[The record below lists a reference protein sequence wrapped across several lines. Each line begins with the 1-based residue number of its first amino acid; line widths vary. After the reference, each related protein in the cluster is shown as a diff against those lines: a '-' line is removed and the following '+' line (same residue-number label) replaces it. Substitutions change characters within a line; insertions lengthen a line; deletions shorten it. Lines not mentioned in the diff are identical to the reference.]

1 MNKYIDLNALNQ
13 SFRLQKQY
21 IDTNDLLEKGTAPDS
36 IQQKNGASFATGS
49 NAVALGVRAQ
59 AKGIESVAIGS
70 NVSAEGQNSAALF
83 GYLLPIKLT
92 GKANSQTYTVI
103 DFSPLL
109 VPYNTEYYFA
119 QSYLYDSFSN
129 TPIAYVTASE
139 LLSDGNYQIK
149 LDRTLSDT
157 DIDNV
162 CYAIAINVSYE
173 GVSFQMSK
181 SYGDGSMAVNNSI
194 ASGQFS
200 FAEGFSYAGEDYS
213 HAEGFSRFVRGWAS
227 HIEGS
232 NIFNQ
237 QVQKG
242 EFRNEYTVPIFSS
255 KHQDILSY
263 KVVCVAR
270 IYTIQSYRIKNDLIY
285 FTLND
290 ELPFLQVSFIPPESI
305 GYISH
310 AEGLSTACMGLST
323 HAEGMYTY
331 AQGDASHA
339 EGNSC
344 ITYGSNSHAEGIGTY
359 TTNSSEHTQG
369 KYNLSNTDI
378 TLHSVGIGTLS
389 TPKNAEEILYNGDQF
404 IIGLGGYDGTNPTT
418 SKSLQTVI
426 NSKQDTLTIDTSLS
440 NTSTNLVQNKV
451 ISVAISD
458 LTSRVS
464 TLETSYV
471 TEQEVMTMFNSL
483 TL

>member
-13 SFRLQKQY
+13 AFRLQKQY

-70 NVSAEGQNSAALF
+70 NVSAEEQNSASLF

-109 VPYNTEYYFA
+109 APYNTQYYFA
-119 QSYLYDSFSN
+119 QSYLYDMFHN

-139 LLSDGNYQIK
+139 LLSDGNYQIE

-162 CYAIAINVSYE
+162 DYAIAINVSHG

-181 SYGDGSMAVNNSI
+181 SYGNGSMAVNNSI
-194 ASGQFS
+194 AYGEFS
-200 FAEGFSYAGEDYS
+200 FAEGLSYVGGDYS
-213 HAEGFSRFVRGWAS
+213 HAEGFSRFVKGWAS

-232 NIFNQ
+232 NIFDQ

-242 EFRNEYTVPIFSS
+242 EFHNEYTVPIFSS

-263 KVVCVAR
+263 KVRSATR

-290 ELPFLQVSFIPPESI
+290 ELPVLFVSFIPPESI
-305 GYISH
+305 GYASH
-310 AEGLSTACMGLST
+310 AEGLSTVCMGVSM

-344 ITYGSNSHAEGIGTY
+344 ITYGSNSHAEGKGTY
-359 TTNSSEHTQG
+359 TTNDNEHAQG
-369 KYNLSNTDI
+369 QYNLSNTDI
-378 TLHSVGIGTLS
+378 TLHSIGIGTMG
-389 TPKNAEEILYNGDQF
+389 TPKNAEETSFNGDKY
-404 IIGLGGYDGTNPTT
+404 IIGIGGYDGTNLTT
-418 SKSLQTVI
+418 SRSLQTVI
-426 NSKQDTLTIDTSLS
+426 NSKQDAITIDTALS

-451 ISVAISD
+451 VSTAISN
-458 LTSRVS
+458 LTSRVNV
-464 TLETSYV
+464 LETNYV
-471 TEQEVMTMFNSL
+471 TEQEVITMFNSL
-483 TL
+483 TI